1 MIHPM
6 FMALPL
12 AAAGF
17 HAIRR
22 GTLKDATKHPIAGK
36 LTGGALLAA
45 AGVIMALCCE
55 TAIIGAM
62 LWLFCVLPLAALP
75 TIFTGIPPTKPRR

>member
-1 MIHPM
+1 MIQPT
-6 FMALPL
+6 FLALPL

-22 GTLKDATKHPIAGK
+22 GTLKDATKHPLTSK
-36 LTGGALLAA
+36 LTGGTLLTI

-55 TAIIGAM
+55 TAVIGAM

-75 TIFTGIPPTKPRR
+75 AIFLKSKAT